1 MVRSRAGIGWLS
13 IGVTTILAASLLAAP
28 PQPQSAPPTPAS
40 PAGPSTGHPPA
51 TAAVPAADAGHQR
64 MLTILKDIA
73 DSTPQ
78 RHPFLGD
85 AALREQRARLA
96 ALPATT
102 PDSERWLV
110 LIDLAQAEV
119 RAGQV
124 AEAID
129 HLSQALPIVTRAGD
143 AAAMAPYTNSNL
155 FHLGV
160 AYMRLGETQNCT
172 LHSSATSC
180 ILPLRGDSLHTQQE
194 PSRRAIATFAQGL
207 ANHPND
213 ALELSFRWLMNIA
226 YMTIGGYPDQV
237 PKAYLIPPSAFESEE
252 AFPRFA
258 NIAPTLGLD
267 TVNNS
272 GGAIADDLDND
283 GLIDLVVS
291 SWDPR
296 EGLRLYHNDGNGR
309 FSDRTAAANLTGIAG
324 GLNMVQAD
332 YNNDGAT
339 DLLVLRGAWL
349 GAQGQQPKSLL
360 RNNGNGTFTDVTLAA
375 GLAAARFPSQT
386 GAWADYDNDGDLDL
400 YIGNESSAAI
410 NAPSQLFRNNGD
422 GTFTDVAGAAGVTN
436 NRYAKAATWGDI
448 DNDRRPDLYV
458 SNRFELN
465 RLYHNN
471 GDGTFTDLAEQ
482 LGVAGPTESFPAWF
496 WDVDNDGA
504 LDLYVA
510 AYAAGIEHLAASA
523 LKRPLAVELARL
535 YRGDGAGHFTE
546 VSAQYNLTRPT
557 APMGSN
563 FGDLD
568 NDGFLDFYLGTGY
581 PAVHNLMPN
590 VMYHNQG
597 GKRFADISQAGGFA
611 HLQKGHAVVFA
622 DFNHDGDLD
631 VFEQMGGAYPV
642 DPANNVFYENP
653 GFRNHWLALTLHGRT
668 SNRSAIGARIRADI
682 IDAGTRRSVYRHVN
696 SGGSFGA
703 NPLRQTLGLGKA
715 TRIETLEITWPT
727 TGRTQTFR
735 NVAVD
740 RLLDIVEDEA
750 AFTAPRVRAFAF
762 AKPGRASH

>member
-1 MVRSRAGIGWLS
+1 MDRSRVGGGASYIAALAVL
-13 IGVTTILAASLLAAP
+13 GVSVLAAAP
-28 PQPQSAPPTPAS
+28 AQGPAS
-40 PAGPSTGHPPA
+40 PVAAPI
-51 TAAVPAADAGHQR
+51 TAAADASHTR

-73 DSTPQ
+73 GATAR

-85 AALREQRARLA
+85 APLTEQQARLA
-96 ALPATT
+96 ALTPAT

-110 LIDLAQAEV
+110 LIDLAQAEL
-119 RAGQV
+119 RAGRV
-124 AEAID
+124 AESIE
-129 HLSQALPIVTRAGD
+129 HLSQALPIVRRAGD
-143 AAAMAPYTNSNL
+143 AASMAPYTNTNL

-160 AYMRLGETQNCT
+160 AYMRLGETENCT
-172 LHSSATSC
+172 LHNSATSC

-194 PSRRAIATFAQGL
+194 PSRRAIATFKQGL
-207 ANHPND
+207 ENHPND
-213 ALELSFRWLMNIA
+213 DLGLSFRWLMNLA

-237 PKAYLIPPSAFESEE
+237 PAEYLIPPSAFESEE

-258 NIAPTLGLD
+258 NIAPGLGLD

-272 GGAIADDLDND
+272 GGAIADDFDND
-283 GLIDLVVS
+283 GFIDLVVS

-296 EGLRLYHNDGNGR
+296 VSVRFYHNDGNGR
-309 FSDRTAAANLTGIAG
+309 FTDRSTAANLTGIAG

-339 DLLVLRGAWL
+339 DILVLRGAWL
-349 GAQGQQPKSLL
+349 GVQGQHLKSLL

-375 GLAAARFPSQT
+375 GLGNARFPSQA

-400 YIGNESSAAI
+400 YIGNESSGAI

-422 GTFTDVAGAAGVTN
+422 GTFTDVAAAAGVTN

-448 DNDRRPDLYV
+448 DNDRWPDLYV
-458 SNRFELN
+458 SNRFERN

-471 GDGTFTDLAEQ
+471 GDGTFTDIAERV
-482 LGVAGPTESFPAWF
+482 GVGGPTESFPAWF

-523 LKRPLAVELARL
+523 LKRPVNVELARL
-535 YRGDGAGHFTE
+535 YRGDGAGHFTD
-546 VSAQYNLTRPT
+546 VTTDYNLTRPT

-568 NDGFLDFYLGTGY
+568 NDGYLDFYLGTGY

-597 GKRFADISQAGGFA
+597 GTRFADISQAGGFA

-622 DFNHDGDLD
+622 DFNHDGDLE

-653 GFRNHWLALTLHGRT
+653 GFRNHWLALGLHGRT

-682 IDAGTRRSVYRHVN
+682 VENGRKRTIYRHVN
-696 SGGSFGA
+696 SGGSFGG

-715 TRIETLEITWPT
+715 TRVDLLEISWPT

-740 RLLDIVEDEA
+740 RLLDITEDEA
-750 AFTAPRVRAFAF
+750 AFTTPKLRPFAF
-762 AKPGRASH
+762 VKK